1 MECCIVSDI
10 STSALEFWHMNG
22 QGYSFVFTIYNFHS
36 VNFLQWSVVSD
47 IWVSFGVFAHE
58 WPKACFRSQLVHHC
72 SKEAIPHHSE
82 RLPNTDETFGFTISS
97 MQQHIP
103 ASTFVTNL
111 HFQKAIRSGIQP
123 PGTNCNLICHICTKL
138 KAEAKPKFHI
148 SCKHQK
154 Q

>member
-1 MECCIVSDI
+1 MILGARCLKTLKLSGSALKGFLNGFIHTYIVSTKVLLARLQYCIV
-10 STSALEFWHMNG
+10 F
-22 QGYSFVFTIYNFHS
+22 
-36 VNFLQWSVVSD
+36 D

-72 SKEAIPHHSE
+72 SKEAIPHSE

-138 KAEAKPKFHI
+138 LA
-148 SCKHQK
+148 
-154 Q
+154 